1 MSDDSVTFTH
11 EEWMDFR
18 QRYSTV
24 KHTLNNALAVFMA
37 LAELAQRNPENYEK
51 LAKSVSARGPEI
63 ASLIQGFSVYLDTK
77 GPPPPLI
84 R

>member
-1 MSDDSVTFTH
+1 MSNETITFTP

-24 KHTLNNALAVFMA
+24 KHSLNNALAVFMA
-37 LAELAQRNPENYEK
+37 LAELAQRNSENYEK
-51 LAKSVSARGPEI
+51 LAKSVCTRAPEI
-63 ASLIQGFSVYLDTK
+63 ASLIQDFSVYLDTK
-77 GPPPPLI
+77 GPPPPL

>member
-1 MSDDSVTFTH
+1 MSNESVTFTS

-24 KHTLNNALAVFMA
+24 KHSLNNALAVFMA
-37 LAELAQRNPENYEK
+37 LAELAQRNPENFEK
-51 LAKSVSARGPEI
+51 LAKSVCTRGPEI
-63 ASLIQGFSVYLDTK
+63 AALIQEFTVYLDSK
-77 GPPPPLI
+77 GPPAPL